1 VTLDAAIVRVLL
13 AVARR
18 IDAEGLTPEALARL
32 ERAGVELAVDW
43 HPTVADGWRATVRV
57 GGRAAPLVVDEDA
70 ACAAAR
76 ALRAAVIH
84 GVGNDR
90 PRLVP
95 APVLRGP
102 FPHRPRR
109 AK

>member
-1 VTLDAAIVRVLL
+1 VTLDAATVRVLG

-18 IDAEGLTPEALARL
+18 IDAEGLTPDALAEL
-32 ERAGVELAVDW
+32 ERAGVELSVDW

-70 ACAAAR
+70 ACAAVR

-102 FPHRPRR
+102 YPHRPRR